1 MRIPFSIAASFLS
14 GACVLLLAAM
24 AGAQQ
29 GATKPDAGPEPAPPA
44 NQTYIG
50 VSKCASCHFDKR
62 VDWMKQQDKHKKAFE
77 VLPAKYQEDPAC
89 LKCHSTGFGEAT
101 GFHTA
106 AAEPNLAG
114 VTCEACHGPGSAHA
128 EIAKT
133 LPKTKLSPEQDKIA
147 RDSIYKM
154 LPQNVCVSCHT
165 NRSHKKHPDYEKAQ

>member
-1 MRIPFSIAASFLS
+1 MRIPFSIATSLAS

-29 GATKPDAGPEPAPPA
+29 EAAKQAAGPEPAPPA

-50 VSKCASCHFDKR
+50 VQKCASCHFEKYQ
-62 VDWMKQQDKHKKAFE
+62 DWRKQQDKHAKAFE
-77 VLPAKYQEDPAC
+77 ILPAKYQEDPAC
-89 LKCHSTGFGEAT
+89 LKCHATGFGEAT

-106 AAEPNLAG
+106 ADTKLAG
-114 VTCEACHGPGSAHA
+114 ITCEACHGPGSAHA
-128 EIAKT
+128 EIAKPFANKKQ
-133 LPKTKLSPEQDKIA
+133 LAPEQDKIV

-154 LPQNVCVSCHT
+154 LPQNVCVSCHA